1 MPERAKTTHPGAG
14 DDASEI
20 SYRVSPAKTVVPDAP
35 ESAIERPGL
44 VDRCDPGQRRL
55 TLVVAPG
62 GFGKTTVL
70 AACCRRAEARG
81 DPVIW
86 LSADEEDDARR
97 LVAHLSYAVAVPWD
111 VEGVRD
117 RAFNAHEMF
126 DLDSL
131 LGGVRADGRPCMLVV
146 DELDRLPASGERVI
160 DYLIWRGPANLHLG
174 LACRQVPRGI
184 DVATPIAEGRGIMVG
199 VDELAFTY
207 REYGAFMGGAFPP
220 ERLDAL
226 WRESRGWPVAACLQR
241 NLAGMEADEADYLS
255 TSWVG
260 SRLMRGLDEDERRFL
275 LQAAC
280 FEWADADMF
289 DEVLGAGATERL
301 ERLGTLRGLVSRG
314 EGGTTFR
321 LHPLIRRYAESER
334 LPIGEY
340 RDLRRAIA
348 AALAARG
355 RAVDAVREALAAG
368 DGGLAGQIVEDAGAL
383 RLVCKF
389 GLRGLQE
396 TVGLLPEDVVQSSP
410 RLSLARLATDALDG
424 QAVSPLASASVLLG
438 AVSGSPDD
446 DGDEELRID
455 KLVLRGLLLMC
466 GCAPIGSDAVRS
478 TMAQGEGLVA
488 QEGSDP
494 VVIAAVR
501 YGQATNLYQIGDL
514 GAARAATRR
523 VIGLSK
529 ASPSAALAASVLEGA
544 ILFAGGDVGGAEAA
558 LVSARATARK
568 SFPGHETPELIGD
581 VLAAEVAIE
590 TNRPSVARQRVPS
603 LDRLS
608 RVGAW
613 LDVYAAA
620 VDVRVELALREHS
633 PGRAATVLDEAWTF
647 ARSRGLWTLCR
658 WVAAMRVSFLLRE
671 GRPDEA
677 NETWL
682 EARLPTDL
690 EGQVDMAQQ
699 GWREMEA
706 ICCARLRLLLAW
718 GDYAT
723 ALALAR
729 AFAARARESEVV
741 RVRSWASA
749 LGMHVAWSAG
759 DTTLAREYLVESLS
773 VVRQTG
779 FTRAMTAHP
788 DTAATVLQRLESEDA
803 GLDAASLA
811 VVELIA
817 TSRGGS
823 EVTFTGREM
832 EVLTLLPG
840 QRDKEIAR
848 ALGLSDDGVRY
859 HLRRVYAKLG
869 VANRHE
875 AVRKATELGVLRGAA
890 SPLRPSPGSPDGS
903 AGREL
908 AQPE

>member
-1 MPERAKTTHPGAG
+1 
-14 DDASEI
+14 
-20 SYRVSPAKTVVPDAP
+20 
-35 ESAIERPGL
+35 
-44 VDRCDPGQRRL
+44 
-55 TLVVAPG
+55 
-62 GFGKTTVL
+62 
-70 AACCRRAEARG
+70 
-81 DPVIW
+81 
-86 LSADEEDDARR
+86 
-97 LVAHLSYAVAVPWD
+97 
-111 VEGVRD
+111 
-117 RAFNAHEMF
+117 
-126 DLDSL
+126 
-131 LGGVRADGRPCMLVV
+131 LVV

-174 LACRQVPRGI
+174 LACRQIPRGI

-199 VDELAFTY
+199 VDELGFTY
-207 REYGAFMGGAFPP
+207 REFGAFMGGAFPP
-220 ERLDAL
+220 ERLDTL
-226 WRESRGWPVAACLQR
+226 WQESHGWPIAACLQR

-260 SRLMRGLDEDERRFL
+260 SRLMRGLDEDDRRFL

-289 DEVLGAGATERL
+289 DEVLGTGATARL
-301 ERLGTLRGLVSRG
+301 ERLGTLRGLVSKA

-321 LHPLIRRYAESER
+321 LHPLIRRYAENER
-334 LPIGEY
+334 PPIGEY
-340 RDLRRAIA
+340 RDLRRDIA
-348 AALAARG
+348 VALAARG
-355 RAVDAVREALAAG
+355 RAVDAVREALAANDG
-368 DGGLAGQIVEDAGAL
+368 DLAGRIVEDAGAI

-396 TVGLLPEDVVQSSP
+396 TVGLLPQDVVQSSP
-410 RLSLARLATDALDG
+410 RLGLARLATDALDG
-424 QAVSPLASASVLLG
+424 TALSPLASATVLLG
-438 AVSGSPDD
+438 AVGDSTDD
-446 DGDEELRID
+446 DGDEEQRID

-478 TMAQGEGLVA
+478 TMAQGARLVA
-488 QEGSDP
+488 REGSDP

-501 YGQATNLYQIGDL
+501 YGQAANLYQIGDL
-514 GAARAATRR
+514 GAARTATRR

-529 ASPSAALAASVLEGA
+529 ASPSAALAASILEGA
-544 ILFAGGDVGGAEAA
+544 ILFAAGDVCGAEAA

-590 TNRPSVARQRVPS
+590 TNRPSVARRRVPS

-633 PGRAATVLDEAWTF
+633 PTRAAAVLDEAWTF

-658 WVAAMRVSFLLRE
+658 CVAAMRVSFQLRE

-677 NETWL
+677 NEMWL

-718 GDYAT
+718 GDYAA
-723 ALALAR
+723 ALALGR
-729 AFAARARESEVV
+729 AFAARARESGVV
-741 RVRSWASA
+741 RVQSWASA

-759 DTTLAREYLVESLS
+759 EAALAGEYLVEGLS
-773 VVRQTG
+773 VVRQAG
-779 FTRAMTAHP
+779 FTRALTAHP
-788 DTAATVLQRLESEDA
+788 GTTSAVLQRLESEDP
-803 GLDAASLA
+803 GLNAARLA
-811 VVELIA
+811 IVELIA
-817 TSRGGS
+817 TSVPDG
-823 EVTFTGREM
+823 EVTFTDREM
-832 EVLTLLPG
+832 EILTRLPG
-840 QRDKEIAR
+840 QRNKEIAR
-848 ALGLSDDGVRY
+848 ALGLSEDGVRY
-859 HLRRVYAKLG
+859 HLRNVYARLG
-869 VANRHE
+869 VANRRE
-875 AVRKATELGVLRGAA
+875 AVRKATELGILRGAA
-890 SPLRPSPGSPDGS
+890 P
-903 AGREL
+903 
-908 AQPE
+908 